1 MAFWHTPTQ
10 QFKQYFKRHRGAL
23 DTSEAPVGVENR
35 MARDQTSPWANVPPD
50 ILYYICDQAFS
61 DTNAHYGVEMLALVC
76 KLWHQ
81 IVTGYGRPWR
91 TIRIEPYLY
100 KSTVY
105 ATTKSYVNTRLKHSH
120 HYPLDV
126 TIHPVLSDW
135 LGGPNYL
142 QKDIR
147 DAIDAVIGEGLH
159 TRRWGTL
166 DAMVHPYVRSRLK
179 HPTPI
184 LHRVVLSGINKYGW
198 DLAGLFPVAPKLR
211 VLSLRGRD
219 SIYYLHLP
227 ASTSVTLDNLQLE
240 GFSIYTC
247 VSILERFSKTQRLTA
262 LELTGTWNLISQRA
276 PVTLPTV
283 RSLALNARGPICVLF
298 SAIILPAL
306 VQLIVIGGVKAD
318 ERQNVLDDRD
328 AFKPIGSKLETLR
341 LESLHFDSEGHL
353 ESILVAAPKVTR
365 LTMKGITYGAY
376 KDLILEDTTSK
387 DARWTMESVTEWIT
401 ARRGP
406 GKSSEPDYVTFL
418 KNPLVFP
425 VLGRCIVE
433 GIDRDDLVLLR
444 QQREIG

>member
-1 MAFWHTPTQ
+1 MTFWHTPTQ
-10 QFKQYFKRHRGAL
+10 PFSEYFKRHRGAL
-23 DTSEAPVGVENR
+23 DTSEAPTGVETR
-35 MARDQTSPWANVPPD
+35 MLRHQTSPWANVPPD

-61 DTNAHYGVEMLALVC
+61 DTDAHYGVEMLALVC

-105 ATTKSYVNTRLKHSH
+105 TTTKSYVNTRLKHSH

-126 TIHPVLSDW
+126 TIHPVRSDW

-142 QKDIR
+142 QKDMK

-166 DAMVHPYVRSRLK
+166 NAMVHPYVRSRLK

-184 LHRVVLSGINKYGW
+184 LHRVVLSGINYRGW

-211 VLSLRGRD
+211 VLSLQGKNNANHLR
-219 SIYYLHLP
+219 LP
-227 ASTSVTLDNLQLE
+227 ASITVTLDNLQLE
-240 GFSIYTC
+240 GFRICTC
-247 VSILERFSKTQRLTA
+247 VSILERFTKTQRLTA
-262 LELTGTWNLISQRA
+262 LELTGTWNIVSQKA
-276 PVTLPTV
+276 PITLPTV
-283 RSLALNARGPICVLF
+283 RSLTLNERGPISFLF

-306 VQLIVIGGVKAD
+306 VQLIVIGYGEAD
-318 ERQNVLDDRD
+318 ETQNVLDDRD

-341 LESLHFDSEGHL
+341 LETLHFDSEGHL

-365 LTMKGITYGAY
+365 LTMKGVTYEASE
-376 KDLILEDTTSK
+376 DPILEDTVSRDT
-387 DARWTMESVTEWIT
+387 RWTVESHTEWIT
-401 ARRGP
+401 ARLGRW
-406 GKSSEPDYVTFL
+406 KSSEPDYVKLL

-425 VLGRCIVE
+425 VLRSCIVE
-433 GIDRDDLVLLR
+433 DIDREDLVLLR
-444 QQREIG
+444 RQ